1 MRLCIF
7 AISNFPLSAR
17 KKEVRLINEHLSPS
31 NAQRLRLFEAYR
43 GRGHRSSNLFVVY
56 SVKTG
61 QDWVL
66 PSDRHL
72 VHWIHY
78 LETDPEVHGFTFTSE
93 GNSADSRLCLVDVLL
108 SSGTWVR
115 HQLGQKRAE
124 QSDHALEP
132 QNEHPADNPSPT
144 DIRVF
149 TDEDLRPF
157 VKTSLRWLK
166 AIAFASALRDQEY
179 THQTLLLLECFRQQ
193 ANGNVG
199 QVLAKAEVCEQ
210 EPAVILGLIVRLCI
224 KGHIRLDLTANGF
237 GYHTPWILLV
247 NGP

>member
-1 MRLCIF
+1 M
-7 AISNFPLSAR
+7 
-17 KKEVRLINEHLSPS
+17 
-31 NAQRLRLFEAYR
+31 
-43 GRGHRSSNLFVVY
+43 
-56 SVKTG
+56 
-61 QDWVL
+61 